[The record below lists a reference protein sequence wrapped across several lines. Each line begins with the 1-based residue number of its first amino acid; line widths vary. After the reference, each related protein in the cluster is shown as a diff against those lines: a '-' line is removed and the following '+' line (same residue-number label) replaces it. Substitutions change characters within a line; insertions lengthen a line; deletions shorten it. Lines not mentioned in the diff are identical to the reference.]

1 MSGPA
6 EDGPEQNGPREDGL
20 AARAA
25 QVALNLFRGY
35 GYTFYRAENDL
46 RADDQRIRRMVSELL
61 QQVRKGL
68 SEAEGRYRREVI
80 PPPSR
85 ANPFPP
91 AEMVANARRLE
102 ALAQGVSALDAQVAH
117 LPVPTNDF
125 MTSRYRNEAE
135 TLGRLAEKDV
145 ELVADAHALAE
156 AVPGDDPLA
165 VLDAA
170 SAITTAIARVKDRL
184 AERQALLL

>member
-6 EDGPEQNGPREDGL
+6 EDGPEQNEPREDGL
-20 AARAA
+20 GTRAA

-46 RADDQRIRRMVSELL
+46 RADDQRIRRMVSDLL
-61 QQVRKGL
+61 QQARKAL

-125 MTSRYRNEAE
+125 MTARYRNEAE
-135 TLGRLAEKDV
+135 TLNRLAEKDV
-145 ELVADAHALAE
+145 ELVADAHALAG

-165 VLDAA
+165 VIDAA

>member
-6 EDGPEQNGPREDGL
+6 EGGPEQNGPREDGL

-61 QQVRKGL
+61 QQARKGL

-80 PPPSR
+80 APSR

-125 MTSRYRNEAE
+125 MTALSQR
-135 TLGRLAEKDV
+135 GRDAGPAGEKDV

>member
-61 QQVRKGL
+61 QQARKGL

-80 PPPSR
+80 PPLRAPIRFRRPSWW
-85 ANPFPP
+85 P
-91 AEMVANARRLE
+91 M
-102 ALAQGVSALDAQVAH
+102 
-117 LPVPTNDF
+117 
-125 MTSRYRNEAE
+125 
-135 TLGRLAEKDV
+135 
-145 ELVADAHALAE
+145 
-156 AVPGDDPLA
+156 PGDWKRWRK
-165 VLDAA
+165 A
-170 SAITTAIARVKDRL
+170 SARSMRRWPTCRCRPTIS
-184 AERQALLL
+184 